1 MQNTNPTT
9 KAYLALAFICFF
21 WGTTYLA
28 LRIGV
33 SGFPPILF
41 AGIRQTCAGL
51 MLMAFVLLT
60 KRNIKISMDDV
71 RNQLIPGFLM
81 ITIGNGV
88 VAWASKFLPSG
99 ITAIIVSIMPVYVVL
114 INLAKGNAQ
123 SINRKIIAGLMLG
136 VAGLML
142 IFKDHLLEIAQPE
155 YFWSIVVILFSA
167 FGWALGSVYL
177 KEKPGKNHPFVHAS
191 LQLSIGGLIMLLIS
205 PWMESWGEVKSMPVN
220 SLWAMLYLIVFGS
233 ILAYICYL
241 YALKHLPVG
250 LVSVHAYVNP
260 VVAVML
266 GYLILD
272 EPITLLTLAAMF
284 TILAGVYL
292 MNRGYKPSSITK
304 KTI

>member
-1 MQNTNPTT
+1 MQTNNN

-41 AGIRQTCAGL
+41 AGIRQTTAGL
-51 MLMAFVLLT
+51 MLLAFVLIM
-60 KRNIKISMDDV
+60 KRNISITWEDV
-71 RNQLIPGFLM
+71 RYQLIPGFLM

-99 ITAIIVSIMPVYVVL
+99 ITAILTSIMPVYVVL
-114 INLAKGNAQ
+114 IHVMKGNAHTL
-123 SINRKIIAGLMLG
+123 NRKILSGLLLG
-136 VAGLML
+136 VVGLML
-142 IFKDHLLEIAQPE
+142 IFKDHLIEIARPE

-177 KEKPGKNHPFVHAS
+177 KEKPANNHPFVRAA
-191 LQLSIGGLIMLLIS
+191 LQLLIGGVLMLLIS
-205 PWMESWGEVKSMPVN
+205 PFMETWSDVKSMPVN
-220 SLWAMLYLIVFGS
+220 SIWAMLYLIVFGS

-250 LVSVHAYVNP
+250 LVSIHAYINP
-260 VVAVML
+260 VVAVIL

-272 EPITLLTLAAMF
+272 EKISMLTLLAMF
-284 TILAGVYL
+284 TILSGVYL
-292 MNRGYKPSSITK
+292 MNRGYNASTFK
-304 KTI
+304 K

>member
-1 MQNTNPTT
+1 MQNTNN

-51 MLMAFVLLT
+51 MLMAFVLMT
-60 KRNIKISMDDV
+60 KRNIKISMEDI
-71 RNQLIPGFLM
+71 RYQFIPGFLM

-114 INLAKGNAQ
+114 IHLMKGD
-123 SINRKIIAGLMLG
+123 SKTLNRKIIAGLLLG
-136 VAGLML
+136 IAGLML

-155 YFWSIVVILFSA
+155 YFWSIIVILFSA

-177 KEKPGKNHPFVHAS
+177 KEKPGNNHPFVHAA
-191 LQLSIGGLIMLLIS
+191 LQLMIGGVLMLLIS
-205 PWMESWGEVKSMPVN
+205 PFLEPWSEVKTMPLS

-250 LVSVHAYVNP
+250 LVAVHAYVNP
-260 VVAVML
+260 VVAVLL
-266 GYLILD
+266 GYIILD
-272 EPITLLTLAAMF
+272 EPVTFLTLLAMF

-292 MNRGYKPSSITK
+292 MNRGYNSTSLSK
-304 KTI
+304 

>member
-1 MQNTNPTT
+1 MQTNNN

-41 AGIRQTCAGL
+41 AGIRQTSAGL
-51 MLMAFVLLT
+51 MLLAFVLIM
-60 KRNIKISMDDV
+60 KRNISITWEDV
-71 RNQLIPGFLM
+71 RYQLIPGFLM

-99 ITAIIVSIMPVYVVL
+99 ITAILTSIMPVYVVL
-114 INLAKGNAQ
+114 IHVMKGNAHTL
-123 SINRKIIAGLMLG
+123 NRKILSGLLLG
-136 VAGLML
+136 IVGLML
-142 IFKDHLLEIAQPE
+142 IFKDHLIEIARPE

-177 KEKPGKNHPFVHAS
+177 KDKPGKNHPFVRAS
-191 LQLSIGGLIMLLIS
+191 LQLLIGGLLMLLIS
-205 PWMESWGEVKSMPVN
+205 PFMETWSDVKSMPVN
-220 SLWAMLYLIVFGS
+220 SIWAMLYLIVFGS

-250 LVSVHAYVNP
+250 LVSIHAYINP
-260 VVAVML
+260 VVAVIL

-272 EPITLLTLAAMF
+272 EKISILTLLAMF
-284 TILAGVYL
+284 TILSGVYL
-292 MNRGYKPSSITK
+292 MNRGYNTSTFK
-304 KTI
+304 K

>member
-1 MQNTNPTT
+1 MQTNNN

-41 AGIRQTCAGL
+41 AGIRQTTAGL
-51 MLMAFVLLT
+51 MLLGFVLLM
-60 KRNIKISMDDV
+60 KRNISITWEDV
-71 RNQLIPGFLM
+71 RYQLIPGFLM

-99 ITAIIVSIMPVYVVL
+99 ITAILTSIMPVYVVL
-114 INLAKGNAQ
+114 IHVMKGNGHTL
-123 SINRKIIAGLMLG
+123 NRKILSGLLLG
-136 VAGLML
+136 IVGLML
-142 IFKDHLLEIAQPE
+142 IFRDHLIEIARPE

-177 KEKPGKNHPFVHAS
+177 KDKPGKNHPFVRAS
-191 LQLSIGGLIMLLIS
+191 LQLLIGGLLMLLIS
-205 PWMESWGEVKSMPVN
+205 PFMETWSDVKSMPV
-220 SLWAMLYLIVFGS
+220 SSMWAMLYLIIFGS

-250 LVSVHAYVNP
+250 LVSIHAYINP
-260 VVAVML
+260 VVAVIL

-272 EPITLLTLAAMF
+272 EQISALTLLAMF
-284 TILAGVYL
+284 TILSGVYL
-292 MNRGYKPSSITK
+292 MNRGYNTSALK
-304 KTI
+304 K

>member
-1 MQNTNPTT
+1 MQTNN

-41 AGIRQTCAGL
+41 AGIRQTTAGL
-51 MLMAFVLLT
+51 MLLAFVMLT
-60 KRNIKISMDDV
+60 KRDISITWEDV
-71 RNQLIPGFLM
+71 RYQLIPGFLM

-99 ITAIIVSIMPVYVVL
+99 ITAILTSIMPVYVVL
-114 INLAKGNAQ
+114 IHVMKGNAHTL
-123 SINRKIIAGLMLG
+123 NRKILSGLLLG
-136 VAGLML
+136 IAGLML
-142 IFKDHLLEIAQPE
+142 IFRDHLMEIARPE

-177 KEKPGKNHPFVHAS
+177 KDKPGKNHPFVRAS
-191 LQLSIGGLIMLLIS
+191 LQLLIGGILMLFIS
-205 PWMESWGEVKSMPVN
+205 PILETWSDVKSMPV
-220 SLWAMLYLIVFGS
+220 SSMWAMLYLIVFGS

-250 LVSVHAYVNP
+250 LVSIHAYINP
-260 VVAVML
+260 VVAVIL

-272 EPITLLTLAAMF
+272 EKISMLTLLAMF
-284 TILAGVYL
+284 TILTGVFL
-292 MNRGYKPSSITK
+292 MNKGYNASAVK
-304 KTI
+304 K